1 MRLSSHPLPPATFR
15 AETLRRIYESTPPT
29 PRAAPVAPSA
39 TERSKERDARG
50 LANLFDL
57 VSDLVPRPI
66 PFLTPNPPGAGP
78 LLGSRFALERELDAG
93 GTAVI
98 WLARDV
104 ALGEPRAVKLLT
116 PQAAASNILRSCFL
130 TGARA
135 AMNVFHPNVVRV
147 YGVHEP
153 EGEPPYAV
161 MELLEGEPL
170 HVVLAREER
179 LAPATVLAIAR
190 GAARGLAAAHDA
202 GIVHCDVKPENLFVV
217 GREKSVRVLDFDLSW
232 MPGAPEHGER
242 HVLRG
247 TAKYMAP
254 EQIVGDQVDAR
265 TDVYSLGVVL
275 FRLLTGHLPFDL
287 ELGATLLWH
296 QVVSPI
302 PPPSWLVDEL
312 DPRLDAIVVR
322 ATRKN
327 PENRYRDMTELLA
340 DLDAMSLDLE
350 LVSSPHASAPDRY
363 VPQTD
368 HAKAAVEAL
377 DSAAA

>member
-1 MRLSSHPLPPATFR
+1 MRLSSHPLPASSFR
-15 AETLRRIYESTPPT
+15 AESLRRIYEDTPPT
-29 PRAAPVAPSA
+29 PKAGPVRSA
-39 TERSKERDARG
+39 ERDAHF

-66 PFLTPNPPGAGP
+66 PFLTPTPPDAGP

-98 WLARDV
+98 WLARDI

-116 PQAAASNILRSCFL
+116 PHAAASTILRSCFL

-153 EGEPPYAV
+153 EGDPPYAV

-179 LAPATVLAIAR
+179 LAPDVVLAIAR

-217 GREKSVRVLDFDLSW
+217 GDRKS
-232 MPGAPEHGER
+232 
-242 HVLRG
+242 
-247 TAKYMAP
+247 T
-254 EQIVGDQVDAR
+254 
-265 TDVYSLGVVL
+265 
-275 FRLLTGHLPFDL
+275 RL
-287 ELGATLLWH
+287 
-296 QVVSPI
+296 
-302 PPPSWLVDEL
+302 
-312 DPRLDAIVVR
+312 
-322 ATRKN
+322 N
-327 PENRYRDMTELLA
+327 
-340 DLDAMSLDLE
+340 
-350 LVSSPHASAPDRY
+350 SSH
-363 VPQTD
+363 
-368 HAKAAVEAL
+368 
-377 DSAAA
+377 

>member
-1 MRLSSHPLPPATFR
+1 
-15 AETLRRIYESTPPT
+15 
-29 PRAAPVAPSA
+29 
-39 TERSKERDARG
+39 
-50 LANLFDL
+50 
-57 VSDLVPRPI
+57 
-66 PFLTPNPPGAGP
+66 
-78 LLGSRFALERELDAG
+78 
-93 GTAVI
+93 
-98 WLARDV
+98 
-104 ALGEPRAVKLLT
+104 
-116 PQAAASNILRSCFL
+116 
-130 TGARA
+130 
-135 AMNVFHPNVVRV
+135 
-147 YGVHEP
+147 
-153 EGEPPYAV
+153 
-161 MELLEGEPL
+161 
-170 HVVLAREER
+170 
-179 LAPATVLAIAR
+179 
-190 GAARGLAAAHDA
+190 
-202 GIVHCDVKPENLFVV
+202 
-217 GREKSVRVLDFDLSW
+217 
-232 MPGAPEHGER
+232 
-242 HVLRG
+242 
-247 TAKYMAP
+247 
-254 EQIVGDQVDAR
+254 
-265 TDVYSLGVVL
+265 VYSLGVVL

>member
-1 MRLSSHPLPPATFR
+1 MRLSSHPLPPASFR
-15 AETLRRIYESTPPT
+15 ADTLRRIYENTPPT
-29 PRAAPVAPSA
+29 PRAAPV
-39 TERSKERDARG
+39 EKRSKERDAGG

-57 VSDLVPRPI
+57 VSDLADRPI
-66 PFLTPNPPGAGP
+66 PFLTPNPPGTGP
-78 LLGSRFALERELDAG
+78 LLGGRFALERELDAG

-98 WLARDV
+98 WLAKDI

-116 PQAAASNILRSCFL
+116 PHAAASTILRSCFL

-179 LAPATVLAIAR
+179 LAPDFVLAIAR

-232 MPGAPEHGER
+232 MPGASEHGER

-254 EQIVGDQVDAR
+254 EQIVADQVDAR

-340 DLDAMSLDLE
+340 DLDALSLDLE
-350 LVSSPHASAPDRY
+350 LVSSPHATVEDRY
-363 VPQTD
+363 VPQSD

-377 DSAAA
+377 DAAAA